1 MALFS
6 FLGANTYLKEVEE
19 QERYEEAFDLKKQQL
34 GISKENLELQKET
47 LELKKALQEQ
57 NLLTTLLPLI
67 SGSSLPTGSKKT
79 NLGTALTGGGKS
91 PVGKDNEFYAGAIK
105 LNYENSF

>member
-1 MALFS
+1 MAFFS
-6 FLGANTYLKEVEE
+6 FLGANQYLKEVEE
-19 QERYEEAFDLKKQQL
+19 QERYEEAFDLKKQTL

-91 PVGKDNEFYAGAIK
+91 PVGKDN
-105 LNYENSF
+105 